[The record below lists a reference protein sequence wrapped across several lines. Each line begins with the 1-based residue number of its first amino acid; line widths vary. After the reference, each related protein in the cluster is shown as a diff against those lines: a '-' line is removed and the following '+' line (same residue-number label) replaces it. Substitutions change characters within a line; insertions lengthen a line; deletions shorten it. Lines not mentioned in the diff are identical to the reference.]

1 MNIEELRIFCLNLN
15 QVTESFPF
23 DTSTLVFKVEGKIFA
38 IIPLD
43 AFDTQITLKC
53 NPEKAIMLRETYDCI
68 TPAWHMNKK
77 YWNTIYINHL
87 ITKQLISDLIIH
99 SYNEVLAKIP
109 RIQKKHEC

>member
-1 MNIEELRIFCLNLN
+1 MNIEELRLFCLSLN

-23 DTSTLVFKVEGKIFA
+23 NASTLVFKVEGKIFA

-43 AFDTQITLKC
+43 ESETQITLKC

-77 YWNTIYINHL
+77 YWNTVYINPL
-87 ITKQLISDLIIH
+87 INIKLLTELILH
-99 SYNEVLAKIP
+99 SYNEVVAKIP
-109 RIQKKHEC
+109 WVQKKHEF